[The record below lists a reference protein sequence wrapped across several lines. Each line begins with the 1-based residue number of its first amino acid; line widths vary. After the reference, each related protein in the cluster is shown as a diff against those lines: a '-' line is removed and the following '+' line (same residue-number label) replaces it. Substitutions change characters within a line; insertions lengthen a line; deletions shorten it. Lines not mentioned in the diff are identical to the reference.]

1 MLIGFNLTFFPMHIL
16 GLEGQ
21 PRRTYTYASGMGW
34 DNLNLLV
41 TIGAFVIALSVL
53 VFLVNIAYSTRSGE
67 KASADPWD
75 ARTLEWSLP
84 TPVPEYNFLEIPTV
98 HARDDFWHRK
108 YTEDDQ
114 GRLVRLPAGGSDDGT
129 TGAVA
134 VAERPDHD
142 GGDGDGGD
150 DGGGSF
156 DDAASHGI
164 HMPSPSFYPLILT
177 LGLPILGYAAVFK
190 NPWLAIPGVIVLLF
204 GMYGWAI
211 EPGTAED

>member
-1 MLIGFNLTFFPMHIL
+1 MLIGFNLTFFPMHVL

-41 TIGAFVIALSVL
+41 SIGAFVIAAAVL
-53 VFLVNIAYSTRSGE
+53 IFLVNVILTTLRGPIAP
-67 KASADPWD
+67 ADPWD
-75 ARTLEWSLP
+75 GRTLEWSIP
-84 TPVPEYNFLEIPTV
+84 TPVPEYNFAEIPQV
-98 HARDDFWHRK
+98 HTRDDFWHRK

-114 GRLVRLPAGGSDDGT
+114 GRLVRLPAGGSDSGT

-134 VAERPDHD
+134 TLERDDDH
-142 GGDGDGGD
+142 GGGPGDGGPGGES
-150 DGGGSF
+150 GGG
-156 DDAASHGI
+156 HGI